1 MKTEKLISTIITIIV
16 IAIITSCSNNDDDNT
31 IPSPAPIK
39 SAKFEITGNYTGQF
53 TVVYNDNVSGNT
65 TVTVT
70 TLPWSKTVE
79 YPNNVIG
86 IGIGGNTIL
95 GNPGIAGQ
103 TATLRI
109 YNGNSVVASSTKTA
123 DANGIISFQ
132 TLAYVFP

>member
-1 MKTEKLISTIITIIV
+1 MKTIKLINSVLTILVITLF
-16 IAIITSCSNNDDDNT
+16 TSCSSDGDSN
-31 IPSPAPIK
+31 ISQPEPIK
-39 SAKFEITGNYTGQF
+39 SAKFEITGNYSGHF

-65 TVTVT
+65 TVNVT
-70 TLPWSKTVE
+70 ALPWSKTVD
-79 YPNNVIG
+79 YPDSVLG

-95 GNPGIAGQ
+95 GNAGIAGQ

-109 YNGNSVVASSTKTA
+109 YNGNTVVASSTKIA